1 MAILSDYRG
10 EEQQRQQQQQQQQ
23 QPQQRQTKAP
33 KTFNATLDPSNPL
46 GFLESAFEFV
56 SIESDFFQNDS
67 SEKAMGCLARKMI
80 EKHREEQEKKKKIE
94 IEKQRDELEILKKK
108 TEREQQEKAAALAQ
122 TQTQTQKEAP
132 VKEEKREEE
141 KEEKTAEKKDEEKPK
156 YEDPNKGNGFDLD
169 KYSWVQN
176 LQELTVNVP
185 VPFGTKSSSIV
196 CDIKKNHLKV
206 GIKGQPLIIDGELW
220 RTIKPDDSF
229 WSLEDK
235 KAISILLTKQ
245 DQLEWWRCLV
255 KGDPLI
261 DTQKV
266 HPENSKLSD
275 LDPETRS
282 TVEKMMFDQRQKQ
295 MGLPTS
301 DEIQKQD
308 LLKQFMSQID

>member
-10 EEQQRQQQQQQQQ
+10 EEQQRQQQQQQQ

-46 GFLESAFEFV
+46 GFLQSAFEFV
-56 SIESDFFQNDS
+56 SIECDFFHNDS
-67 SEKAMGCLARKMI
+67 SEKEVGCLARKMI

-108 TEREQQEKAAALAQ
+108 TEQEKQERLLLWLRLRLRLR
-122 TQTQTQKEAP
+122 KRLLS
-132 VKEEKREEE
+132 KRKRER
-141 KEEKTAEKKDEEKPK
+141 KRKRKRQQKRKMKRNPN
-156 YEDPNKGNGFDLD
+156 PNKGNGFDLH

-185 VPFGTKSSSIV
+185 VPFGTKSSSIL

-206 GIKGQPLIIDGELW
+206 GIKGQPLFIDGELW
-220 RTIKPDDSF
+220 KTIKPDDSF

-261 DTQKV
+261 DTQKI
-266 HPENSKLSD
+266 HPENSRLSD
-275 LDPETRS
+275 LEPEMRS
-282 TVEKMMFDQRQKQ
+282 TVEKMM
-295 MGLPTS
+295 GLNEGACSPQSITLY
-301 DEIQKQD
+301 E
-308 LLKQFMSQID
+308 SQSTHRD